1 MVRFL
6 VSTVINALGLWA
18 VTLCIPAI
26 KLTPY
31 GGSGPNGA
39 ELWQTIGSFLL
50 VGAVFGF
57 VNGIIA
63 PVIKVLALPLYILT
77 FGLISFLINGA
88 LLLFVAWLSQLWGNG
103 VFTIYGFNQE
113 GLTIESLGWAI
124 LGSIVMSITA
134 FFARAVFK
142 TMRLL

>member
-6 VSTVINALGLWA
+6 VSTVLNAVGLWV

-26 KLTPY
+26 KLNPY
-31 GGSGPNGA
+31 GGAG
-39 ELWQTIGSFLL
+39 LWPTIGSFLL
-50 VGAVFGF
+50 VALVFGF

-77 FGLISFLINGA
+77 FGLISFVINGA
-88 LLLFVAWLSQLWGNG
+88 LLLFVAWLSQLWGNN
-103 VFTIYGFNQE
+103 VFTIYGLTKE
-113 GLTIESLGWAI
+113 GLTIETLGWAI

-134 FFARAVFK
+134 FIGRAIFK

>member
-6 VSTVINALGLWA
+6 VSTVLNAIGLWV

-31 GGSGPNGA
+31 GGTEIWA
-39 ELWQTIGSFLL
+39 TIGSFLL
-50 VGAVFGF
+50 VAVVFGF

-88 LLLFVAWLSQLWGNG
+88 LLLFVAWLSQLWGNNI
-103 VFTIYGFNQE
+103 FTINGLTSE
-113 GLTIESLGWAI
+113 GLSIESLGWAI

-134 FFARAVFK
+134 FVGRGLFK
-142 TMRLL
+142 ALRLL

>member
-6 VSTVINALGLWA
+6 VSTAINAVGLWV

-31 GGSGPNGA
+31 GGTDIWA
-39 ELWQTIGSFLL
+39 TIASFLL
-50 VGAVFGF
+50 VAVVFGL
-57 VNGIIA
+57 VNAVIA
-63 PVIKVLALPLYILT
+63 PVIKVLAFPLYILT

-88 LLLFVAWLSQLWGNG
+88 LLIFVAWLSQLWGNN
-103 VFTIYGFNQE
+103 VFTIYGFTKE
-113 GLTIESLGWAI
+113 GLTVETLGWAI

-134 FFARAVFK
+134 FIGRALFK